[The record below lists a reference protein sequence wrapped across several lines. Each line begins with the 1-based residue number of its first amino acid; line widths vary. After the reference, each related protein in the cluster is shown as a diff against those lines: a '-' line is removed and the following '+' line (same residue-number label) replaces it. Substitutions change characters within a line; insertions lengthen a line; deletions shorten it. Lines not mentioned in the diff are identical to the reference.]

1 MNKLRAV
8 VAFLGAVWV
17 VGAAV
22 GVARAEYAESVYE
35 SKKFRSYTIPTP
47 APGSAPPVIGSTQLY
62 RVRKGDTLMDIARLF
77 SLGYNEI
84 VHANPGIDPWVPPAG
99 AVIILPTEWV
109 LPCCHYQGIVMNIPE
124 MRLFYYQPGGNGT
137 TIVHTYPVGLGRDE
151 WRTPR
156 GKWKIKGKTVNP
168 QWNIPA
174 SIRAEHIRDKGDYR
188 TMIPGGAP
196 DNPLGKYRFE
206 LTMGA
211 YRIHGTNI
219 PWGVGMQV
227 SHGCVRLY
235 PEEIEALFPKVPVG
249 TGGEFAYEV
258 VKIGERNGAVY
269 IEVQN
274 DIYGHAPAIFNEAM
288 RVLQNQGLADKVDRT
303 KLVEA
308 LEAADGIPI
317 RISGGHEGAELMSP
331 SELPTPAPPQAPAG
345 EAS

>member
-1 MNKLRAV
+1 MVAFGAV
-8 VAFLGAVWV
+8 VGLVGILGVA
-17 VGAAV
+17 
-22 GVARAEYAESVYE
+22 VARAEYSEAVYE
-35 SKKFRSYTIPTP
+35 SKDMPTYTIPTP
-47 APGSAPPVIGSTQLY
+47 APGSAPPIIGQTQLY

-99 AVIILPTEWV
+99 AVIILPTEFV
-109 LPCCHYQGIVMNIPE
+109 LPCCQYSGIVMNIPE
-124 MRLFYYQPGGNGT
+124 MRLFYYQPAANGT
-137 TIVHTYPVGLGRDE
+137 TIVHTHPVGLGRDE

-156 GKWKIKGKTVNP
+156 GKWRVRGKTVNP

-188 TMIPGGAP
+188 TSIAGGAP
-196 DNPLGKYRFE
+196 DNPLGKYRLE

-235 PEEIEALFPKVPVG
+235 PEEIEALYPKIPVG
-249 TGGEFAYEV
+249 TNGAFEYEV
-258 VKIGERNGAVY
+258 VKVGMRDGAVY
-269 IEVQN
+269 VEVQN
-274 DIYGHAPAIFNEAM
+274 DIYGHAPAIYAEAM
-288 RVLQNQGLADKVDRT
+288 KVLERQGLADQIDKT

-308 LEAADGIPI
+308 LEAADGIPA
-317 RISGGHEGAELMSP
+317 RISGEREGAELLPP

-345 EAS
+345 EES